1 MSELRTLYVGVD
13 EILRV
18 WFSHYKGPEQME
30 FVGFGDR
37 AEALDVLRIAQESFL
52 IQMNDLEKGNEN

>member
-1 MSELRTLYVGVD
+1 MPELRTLYVGVD

-37 AEALDVLRIAQESFL
+37 AEVLEVLRIAQESFL
-52 IQMNDLEKGNEN
+52 VQMNDL